1 MLRPPTFVLV
11 SVLAVSVLA
20 LSGCNVPT
28 FTNPI
33 IDPNKAERFVE
44 LYGTYQSVHP
54 DSGEIAWLHVGA
66 CDEKLPPGFHKFVS
80 IVHRGSATELTA
92 DASIGFFV
100 KVGDSYLCQIPIPE
114 VLEGNQATAVTENWG
129 ESKNFT
135 YFVCRFLKL
144 EPGFRLDYLS
154 TEKLEAVIEENKLAG
169 RIEQKID
176 RSVEPPTVGS
186 KTIVVTASTEEL
198 GQFFSTA
205 NLEDLFD
212 ISGPTFTKQS
222 SLQRASSSDNP

>member
-1 MLRPPTFVLV
+1 MLRPTTLVLL
-11 SVLAVSVLA
+11 SFLA

-33 IDPNKAERFVE
+33 IDPNKAERFVD

-54 DSGEIAWLHVGA
+54 DSGEIAWVHVGA

-80 IVHRGSATELTA
+80 IVHRGSVTELTPITQ
-92 DASIGFFV
+92 IGFFV

-114 VLEGNQATAVTENWG
+114 VLDGNQATAVTENWG
-129 ESKNFT
+129 KSKNFK

-144 EPGFRLDYLS
+144 ESGFRLDYLS
-154 TEKLEAVIEENKLAG
+154 LDKLETVIEEKKLAG

-176 RSVEPPTVGS
+176 RSVDPPTVGR

-205 NLEDLFD
+205 NLEDLFES
-212 ISGPTFTKQS
+212 SGPIFTKQC
-222 SLQRASSSDNP
+222 SLQRARSSDDR